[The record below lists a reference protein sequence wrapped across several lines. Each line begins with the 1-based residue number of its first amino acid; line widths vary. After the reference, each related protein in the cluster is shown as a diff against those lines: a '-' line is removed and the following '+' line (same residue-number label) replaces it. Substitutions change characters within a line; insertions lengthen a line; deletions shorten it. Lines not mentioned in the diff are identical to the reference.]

1 MLLTMRNFL
10 LRSFSACLTIPALF
24 IFAIRLPAQTIKLP
38 AISFTGAP
46 AYSQA
51 DLLKLSGLHAG
62 DITTAAAIQAAA
74 QRINDTGLFSDIRYQ
89 SGASGLVFALKPMP
103 ASQLVP
109 ARFINF
115 VWWTPVELATEL
127 KARVPLYT
135 GLVPLSGNTQDAIT
149 AALKALVA
157 EKGVTANITATPDAQ
172 LGGGTATS
180 VSFAIDTPQV
190 LIHSLTF
197 SQASPAMQPKLEA
210 IIKHETGQPFA
221 ESETRNNISDQLI
234 TIYRNGGYLD
244 AALTNL
250 TFPQPAVT
258 ANAIN
263 LDLTAA
269 ISEGEPYRL
278 SSLTW
283 PGSELMSTADFNKY
297 AVLKPEAIAS
307 QNALKESLAPLAHA
321 YYVKGFQDAK
331 VQAAAAFDRATHHV
345 SYSVSVV
352 PGEQYRFH
360 GIKVIGLTPEQQK
373 QFDSAWKMH
382 PGDFYDVT
390 YLTGFLKSHPELTA
404 LRGYSAAY
412 KAYSDTNTHLVDLV
426 LTFKQGGT
434 LVDVNAN

>member
-1 MLLTMRNFL
+1 MRYFRVSLLL
-10 LRSFSACLTIPALF
+10 LCLTVVSTQLPAQS
-24 IFAIRLPAQTIKLP
+24 IRLPQSIT
-38 AISFTGAP
+38 FTGVP

-51 DLLKLSGLHAG
+51 DLLKLSGLQPGALSSQ
-62 DITTAAAIQAAA
+62 AEVQAAA
-74 QRINDTGLFSDIRYQ
+74 QRINDTGLFSDIRFQ
-89 SGASGLVFALKPMP
+89 SDARGLVFALKPMP
-103 ASQLVP
+103 PSQLIP

-115 VWWTPVELATEL
+115 VWWTPVELATAL
-127 KARVPLYT
+127 KSRVPLYT
-135 GLVPLSGNTQDAIT
+135 GLVPLSGNTEDAIT
-149 AALKALVA
+149 AALKSLVA
-157 EKGVTANITATPDAQ
+157 EKGVTANIVATPEVQ
-172 LGGGTATS
+172 PGATPTG

-190 LIHSLTF
+190 VIHSLSFT
-197 SQASPAMQPKLEA
+197 QASPAMQAKLDA
-210 IIKHETGQPFA
+210 VIKHETGQPFVV
-221 ESETRNNISDQLI
+221 SETRSAIADQL
-234 TIYRNGGYLD
+234 TNIYRNAGYLD
-244 AALTNL
+244 ADLTNL
-250 TFPQPAVT
+250 TFPQPAAT

-263 LDLTAA
+263 LDLTGT
-269 ISEGEPYRL
+269 ISEGEPYHL
-278 SSLTW
+278 SALTW
-283 PGSELMSTADFNKY
+283 TGSELMSTADFNKY
-297 AVLKPEAIAS
+297 ARLKPEDIAS

-331 VQAAAAFDRATHHV
+331 VQATATFDRATHHV
-345 SYSVSVV
+345 AYTVHVV

-390 YLTGFLKSHPELTA
+390 YLTGFLKNHPELTA